1 MENEWNKSNI
11 GSIVTFMDEYRKK
24 VTIAIYDVNVDVPRT
39 VDFVLYSIRLT
50 SEITQRGSAGI
61 PENQEKQSID
71 DLEKPGDWV
80 YNGKVSK
87 DEKEQLERFSKTR
100 RSLLDNF

>member
-39 VDFVLYSIRLT
+39 VDFVLYPIGLT
-50 SEITQRGSAGI
+50 SKITRGSAGI
-61 PENQEKQSID
+61 PKDQEKQSID
-71 DLEKPGDWV
+71 DFKESGDWF
-80 YNGKVSK
+80 YMGRVSK

-100 RSLLDNF
+100 RSLLNNF